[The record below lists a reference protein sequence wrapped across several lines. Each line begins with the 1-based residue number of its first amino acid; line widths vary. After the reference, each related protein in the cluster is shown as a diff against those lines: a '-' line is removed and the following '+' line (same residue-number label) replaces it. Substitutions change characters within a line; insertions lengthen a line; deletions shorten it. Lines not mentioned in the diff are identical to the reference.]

1 MKAKDSVDCGR
12 RGHDLLDLPS
22 ACDMQS
28 SSWRRR
34 FRALHVCR
42 TSGPGQRGPSSLS
55 KMVPRSPLFLENVP
69 SFG

>member
-12 RGHDLLDLPS
+12 RGHDLLDLPP
-22 ACDMQS
+22 AWDVPR

-34 FRALHVCR
+34 FRALQVCR

-55 KMVPRSPLFLENVP
+55 KMVPGSPLFLENVP